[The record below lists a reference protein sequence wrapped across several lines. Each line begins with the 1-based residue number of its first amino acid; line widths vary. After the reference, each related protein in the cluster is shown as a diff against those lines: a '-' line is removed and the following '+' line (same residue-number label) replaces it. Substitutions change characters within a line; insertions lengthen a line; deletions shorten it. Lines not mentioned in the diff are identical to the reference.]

1 CARRST
7 RSRMLTVTFL
17 PDFDSW

>member
-7 RSRMLTVTFL
+7 RSRMLTVSFL